1 MSPSFDDLSQE
12 MTPEEKKVLLG
23 KIQASLNLGSKDTDN
38 IVSKAVAPDELK
50 HRLTKE
56 VAKLGFLDRWLL
68 KLSAFFRSRSEYEM
82 MADRKLAA
90 ARQVLRD
97 RAPDLVSWG
106 RGEWSPELGKLIYD
120 FYAEAQALR
129 PLVDHLFQQKLT
141 LEAGLLQLILD
152 EYPSALHQLEDLLS
166 DEELANLY
174 RGDQRRSSLQSV
186 LDQRLAAY
194 LEDIPSA
201 VFDKVRSRLRPL
213 YYLRPLV
220 QFPYPFL
227 LELFGHNP
235 EKLEVM
241 KYPYLLGVPYR
252 KSSGLL
258 ERFYYGL
265 HLVSKIDFREGSL
278 NLIFEGAV
286 DKIADEKTAW
296 TVELANQRTLALVRM
311 AQDTVLR
318 LPWKEILQW
327 SFQDPYYGVKY
338 ILPQFSVREF
348 YENTLIMTLRAQL
361 DERIPSVRQQLLA
374 EERSLL
380 FQNSP
385 FQPLEFY
392 VPGVGASQNVK
403 GFQYPE
409 SLGLLWGFLAHHF
422 PKKIVPFY
430 QSLSRMIP
438 PANKSVLQALT
449 NVIEDLTT
457 LSAKVQQ
464 FDRSLHPDSEEG
476 KEFQKLKYELS
487 AKTLSLKPFLDLL
500 QNKNAQASELLQ
512 RGMESLQ
519 LLSGQLSG
527 VRERNIPAL
536 KAILKLP
543 YLLEGQQETI
553 ENGLERLLVITQ
565 KTLFVIKE
573 AYYLES

>member
-1 MSPSFDDLSQE
+1 
-12 MTPEEKKVLLG
+12 MTPDEKKILLG

-38 IVSKAVAPDELK
+38 IVSKAVGPDELK
-50 HRLTKE
+50 HRLSRE
-56 VAKLGFLDRWLL
+56 VSKLGFLDRWLL
-68 KLSAFFRSRSEYEM
+68 KFSAFFRSRSEYEV
-82 MADRKLAA
+82 MADRKLST
-90 ARQVLRD
+90 ARQTLRD
-97 RAPDLVSWG
+97 RVPDLVSWG
-106 RGEWSPELGKLIYD
+106 RGEWSPEFGKLIYD
-120 FYAEAQALR
+120 FYVEAMALR
-129 PLVDHLFQQKLT
+129 PLFDHLFQQKLT
-141 LEAGLLQLILD
+141 LEAGMLLLIQE
-152 EYPSALHQLEDLLS
+152 EYPSALHQLEDLLP
-166 DEELANLY
+166 DEELATLY
-174 RGDQRRSSLQSV
+174 RTDQRRSSFQSL
-186 LDQRLAAY
+186 LDRRLSAY
-194 LEDIPSA
+194 LEDIPLA
-201 VFDKVRSRLRPL
+201 VFEKVRNRLRPL
-213 YYLRPLV
+213 YFLRPLV
-220 QFPYPFL
+220 QYPYPFL

-235 EKLEVM
+235 EKLEVV

-265 HLVSKIDFREGSL
+265 YLAGKIEFREGSL
-278 NLIFEGAV
+278 NLLLEGAV
-286 DKIADEKTAW
+286 ERIADDKTAW
-296 TVELANQRTLALVRM
+296 SVELANQRIFALVRM
-311 AQDTVLR
+311 AQETVQR

-338 ILPQFSVREF
+338 IVPQFSVREF
-348 YENTLIMTLRAQL
+348 YENTLIMNLRAQL
-361 DERIPSVRQQLLA
+361 DERIPSIRQQLLG

-438 PANKSVLQALT
+438 PANKSVLQSLT
-449 NVIEDLTT
+449 NVMEDLTA
-457 LSAKVQQ
+457 LHAKVQQ
-464 FDRSLHPDSEEG
+464 FDRSLHPDAEEG
-476 KEFQKLKYELS
+476 KEFQKLKYELNS
-487 AKTLSLKPFLDLL
+487 KALSLKPFLDLL
-500 QNKNAQASELLQ
+500 QNKNAQASELLH
-512 RGMESLQ
+512 RGIEGLQ
-519 LLSGQLSG
+519 ILSGQLSG
-527 VRERNIPAL
+527 IRERNIPAL

-553 ENGLERLLVITQ
+553 ENGLERLLVIVQ

-573 AYYLES
+573 AYHLES